1 MDIRHNEGKVYFKF
15 VDGRESESALLSDG
29 YRRLVNIVMDIA
41 FRCALLNK
49 SMFGDQCY
57 KHTHGTVIIDEID
70 EHLHPALQ
78 VRVLKALQD
87 TFPKI
92 QFIISTHAPL
102 VMSSVEPRKDEDGN
116 DINVVYRLEYADGV
130 YSHKELKP
138 YGLDANLILEEMSLV
153 DSRVPE
159 IADRIEKI
167 KDLISEKLLDQAS
180 SQISLLEEETDPNQP
195 VLVRLRAIINRLET
209 LGK

>member
-1 MDIRHNEGKVYFKF
+1 MLSLCHTT
-15 VDGRESESALLSDG
+15 ESALLSDG

>member
-1 MDIRHNEGKVYFKF
+1 
-15 VDGRESESALLSDG
+15 
-29 YRRLVNIVMDIA
+29 MDIA

-49 SMFGDQCY
+49 SMFGAQCY

-102 VMSSVEPRKDEDGN
+102 VMSSVEPRKDENGN
-116 DINVVYRLEYADGV
+116 DINVVYRLEYADGI

-159 IADRIEKI
+159 IADRIGKI

-180 SQISLLEEETDPNQP
+180 SEISLLEEETDPNQP
-195 VLVRLRAIINRLET
+195 VLVRLRAIINRLEA